1 MQTLT
6 KEGLIVSSFILLCV
20 LDKID
25 IQFMGI
31 ITMLALPISIG
42 LLIYVIVT
50 NAKIKTNTLQS
61 IYIILEIYYK
71 MFFLLA
77 LYYIFKD
84 YPGKD
89 IMSIVA
95 IGNTL
100 LYIIFA
106 TINKAKKDFVFSA
119 ILYTIVF
126 SSFSLLVRF

>member
-61 IYIILEIYYK
+61 ISIILEIYYK
-71 MFFLLA
+71 MFLLA

>member
-61 IYIILEIYYK
+61 ISIILEIY
-71 MFFLLA
+71 
-77 LYYIFKD
+77 
-84 YPGKD
+84 
-89 IMSIVA
+89 
-95 IGNTL
+95 
-100 LYIIFA
+100 
-106 TINKAKKDFVFSA
+106 
-119 ILYTIVF
+119 
-126 SSFSLLVRF
+126 